1 MGDAVGPVTR
11 DRTLDVIR
19 AVATV
24 RVVVFHTSGEARWSW
39 VAAMPLMF
47 FVGGALFAASLD
59 RRSAREVLPQRLRR
73 IIIPLWVW
81 GLLVAVTLTA
91 AGSWTTGPWWGIPG
105 FLVPILPAVG
115 PGKAGDPLYWT
126 WMGLWYI
133 NAYIVFMLVGVPL
146 RKLQQR
152 APRATLMLL
161 FGPVLIS
168 GLTRIPTIGALTA
181 NLGFWVVGYLY
192 HDNRHRLPSTFK
204 LASVAVCS
212 GAAGLAYAL
221 AITGTHVTVTAIPI
235 LTATIGLAWVAAAL
249 AAGPLLRRAL
259 TFPLV
264 DRTVEFIQQR
274 AMTIYLWH
282 AAAIGLA
289 GAMAVRF
296 PLIRSSMS
304 TRVAIVLVFTFLFTL
319 AIGWVEDFAANRQLR
334 LWPLQSRAI
343 DLTLRPDVVALG
355 SAGAAE
361 RYPTSPNIA

>member
-1 MGDAVGPVTR
+1 MGDAVKVATR

-24 RVVVFHTSGEARWSW
+24 RVVIFHTTGEPRWSW

-59 RRSAREVLPQRLRR
+59 RRPARQVLPQRLKR
-73 IIIPLWVW
+73 IVIPVWVW
-81 GLLVAVTLTA
+81 AALVAVTITV
-91 AGSWTTGPWWGIPG
+91 AGAWASVPWWGIPG

-115 PGKAGDPLYWT
+115 AGRAGDPLYWT
-126 WMGLWYI
+126 WMALWYI

-152 APRATLMLL
+152 APRATLLLL

-168 GLTRIPTIGALTA
+168 GLAQSPAIGALTA
-181 NLGFWVVGYLY
+181 NLGFWVLGYFY
-192 HDNRHRLPSTFK
+192 HDNRHRLPSTSK

-212 GAAGLAYAL
+212 ATIGLGYAL
-221 AITGTHVTVTAIPI
+221 VTTGTHVTVTAIPM

-249 AAGPLLRRAL
+249 AAGPLVHRAL
-259 TFPLV
+259 MLRPV

-289 GAMAVRF
+289 GALATRF
-296 PLIRSSMS
+296 PLVRSSMS
-304 TRVAIVLVFTFLFTL
+304 TRVAIVFALTFLL
-319 AIGWVEDFAANRQLR
+319 SIGVGWVEDFAANRQMR
-334 LWPLQSRAI
+334 LWPLRPQVI
-343 DLTLRPDVVALG
+343 DLTKDAELVAPG
-355 SAGAAE
+355 PAVSA
-361 RYPTSPNIA
+361 